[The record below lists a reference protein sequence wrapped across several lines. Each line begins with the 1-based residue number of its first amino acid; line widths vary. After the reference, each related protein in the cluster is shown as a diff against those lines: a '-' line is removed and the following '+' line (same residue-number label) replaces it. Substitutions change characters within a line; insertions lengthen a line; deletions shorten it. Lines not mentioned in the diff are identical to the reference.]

1 MSVSVVSIVNKLCSA
16 KKLER
21 DTGLTDLQHMLP
33 QLDKSSQQT
42 LQASLLKE
50 LRNTEAPWEAVLGS
64 MMGAKCILQFVNINK
79 SSDNSEF
86 VQQILNAIKTRQTKN
101 YPDESRVLIAT
112 GDLLGMLCNI
122 LGPLVYLELREQLLS
137 MLKNEIQLER
147 RKDAAQ
153 LGQSN
158 TDHGSIETIK
168 ASLHILQTIIEGCGC
183 KFVPH
188 INQEL
193 LDITATALEYKS
205 QSVREAA
212 FYLVAAIS
220 NCCTGAEHVGE
231 KKCTDK
237 IFTVGERFIAN
248 IAEGLADEW
257 SPIRLAA
264 SVAVRRFLL
273 ALPSDSAREKYYP
286 VLLPRMC
293 LNRYYSAEGVRN
305 YSQETWRQVAGCSG
319 RELVQEHLT
328 SIVEFYSKSAQ
339 SPSHTIREAAC
350 SCLAE
355 LATKLQTDKV
365 RPHVKNIF
373 HTLLGCFADDSW
385 PVRDAASLACGSF
398 VISFPKES
406 TPLLSELYPSCFR
419 NLEDAVPTVRT
430 GAAAA
435 LASIVKVHSQA
446 ALPIILNHITHGLEG
461 ISTQPSDTSDKLNQ
475 GVCTTLTPKL
485 GRSSSTDHHFHRSS
499 QPWELADGCVI
510 LVTELATI
518 PSAAP
523 SLPPVLPLM
532 ATACTKRH
540 YNAHL
545 NFLETVCK
553 HLPTIA
559 KGIGKKNFKLHID
572 NFLEPVF
579 YALESENSLTSS
591 AASQCLNHLSTYLG
605 SNVLRA
611 RVQANS
617 PSHLQHLDANLFIA
631 PF

>member
-1 MSVSVVSIVNKLCSA
+1 MNMSVSVVSIVSKLCSV

-21 DTGLTDLQHMLP
+21 DSGLADLQHLLP
-33 QLDKSSQQT
+33 QLDKNSQQT

-50 LRNTEAPWEAVLGS
+50 FKRAEAPWEALLGSVLGS
-64 MMGAKCILQFVNINK
+64 KYILQFANINK
-79 SSDNSEF
+79 SNDKDISEF
-86 VQQILNAIKTRQTKN
+86 KQQLLSAIKTKLPHLN
-101 YPDESRVLIAT
+101 ESRVLVAT
-112 GDLLGMLCNI
+112 GDLLGMLCNT
-122 LGPLVYLELREQLLS
+122 LGPSVYLELREQLLGMQKKCL
-137 MLKNEIQLER
+137 MLKGKQTN
-147 RKDAAQ
+147 A
-153 LGQSN
+153 
-158 TDHGSIETIK
+158 DHSSTETIK
-168 ASLHILQTIIEGCGC
+168 ASLHMLQAIIEGCGC

-188 INQEL
+188 IDQEL
-193 LDITATALEYKS
+193 FDVISIAFEHKS

-220 NCCTGAEHVGE
+220 NCCTGAEHIGE
-231 KKCTDK
+231 RKGTTNI
-237 IFTVGERFIAN
+237 IFTVGERFLTN

-273 ALPSDSAREKYYP
+273 AMPSDSAREKYYP

-355 LATKLQTDKV
+355 LATKLQPDRV

-385 PVRDAASLACGSF
+385 PVRDAACLACGSF

-406 TPLLSELYPSCFR
+406 TPFLSELYPSCFR

-435 LASIVKVHSQA
+435 LASVVKVHSQA

-461 ISTQPSDTSDKLNQ
+461 ISTQPSDTSDKLSQ
-475 GVCTTLTPKL
+475 GVCSTLTPKL

-540 YNAHL
+540 YSAHL

-559 KGIGKKNFKLHID
+559 KGIGKKNFKIHVD
-572 NFLEPVF
+572 NFLEPIF